1 MKLSDF
7 CVLFVCLFACLFLGR
22 DLKIASLAQSQVSQI
37 QYNRLMDRVNED
49 ALMDVLVTEY
59 EDGSLQW
66 DTLQLQD
73 RFRRLL
79 QLQFD
84 LTDDDAWLRAR
95 LAVTLYEIRQFPYNL
110 SADELDRMT
119 SMMEQCLRERDRQV
133 KGQQARALLL
143 PYIPSDSFSQSL
155 QGVQFLTVFDPYERG
170 LWYDRV
176 QFSGSRIV
184 KLIRQTNDRDSRE
197 QASFMRH
204 TNNT

>member
-7 CVLFVCLFACLFLGR
+7 CVLFVCLFICLFLGR

-37 QYNRLMDRVNED
+37 QYNRRMDRVNED

-59 EDGSLQW
+59 EDGALKW
-66 DTLQLQD
+66 DALLLQD
-73 RFRRLL
+73 HFQRLL

-95 LAVTLYEIRQFPYNL
+95 LAVTLYEIRQFPYNI
-110 SADELDRMT
+110 SAGELDRAT
-119 SMMEQCLRERDRQV
+119 AMMEQCLRERSSQV
-133 KGQQARALLL
+133 KGQQARALFL

-155 QGVQFLTVFDPYERG
+155 QGVQFLTVFDPNERG

-184 KLIRQTNDRDSRE
+184 KLLRKTNDCGSYE
-197 QASFMRH
+197 QTASMQH

>member
-7 CVLFVCLFACLFLGR
+7 CVLFVCLFICLFLGR
-22 DLKIASLAQSQVSQI
+22 DLQIASLAQSQVSQI
-37 QYNRLMDRVNED
+37 QYNRRMDRVNED

-59 EDGSLQW
+59 EDGALQW
-66 DTLQLQD
+66 DGAQLQD
-73 RFRRLL
+73 HFRRLL

-110 SADELDRMT
+110 SAGELDHVT
-119 SMMEQCLRERDRQV
+119 AMMEQCLRERGIQV
-133 KGQQARALLL
+133 KAQQARALFL
-143 PYIPSDSFSQSL
+143 PYIPSDSFAQSL
-155 QGVQFLTVFDPYERG
+155 QGVQFLTVFDPTERG

-184 KLIRQTNDRDSRE
+184 KLLRKTNDRGSLERPV
-197 QASFMRH
+197 SMRR

>member
-7 CVLFVCLFACLFLGR
+7 CVLFVCLFVCLFLGR

-49 ALMDVLVTEY
+49 ALMDVLMTEY
-59 EDGSLQW
+59 EDGALQW
-66 DTLQLQD
+66 DALQLQD
-73 RFRRLL
+73 RFHRLL

-95 LAVTLYEIRQFPYNL
+95 LAVTLYEVRQFPYNL
-110 SADELDRMT
+110 SADELDCMT
-119 SMMEQCLRERDRQV
+119 AMMEQCLRERDRLA
-133 KGQQARALLL
+133 KGQQARALFL
-143 PYIPSDSFSQSL
+143 PYIPADSFSQSL
-155 QGVQFLTVFDPYERG
+155 HGVQFLTVFDPNERG

-184 KLIRQTNDRDSRE
+184 KLIRKTDDSGSRQWAALVQRTNK
-197 QASFMRH
+197 
-204 TNNT
+204 T